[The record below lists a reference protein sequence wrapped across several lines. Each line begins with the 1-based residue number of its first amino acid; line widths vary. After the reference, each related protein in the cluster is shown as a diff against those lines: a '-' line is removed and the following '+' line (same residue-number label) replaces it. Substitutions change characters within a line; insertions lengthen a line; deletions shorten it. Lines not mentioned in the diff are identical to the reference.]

1 MALTKHVMLRCDVQY
16 WLLCCL
22 LLRLQIP
29 GGEGGHAMGIVQQG
43 LRVCD
48 GGCEGWYR
56 KYTKGYMSV

>member
-29 GGEGGHAMGIVQQG
+29 GGEGGHAMGIVQQC
-43 LRVCD
+43 VMVAVK
-48 GGCEGWYR
+48 GGIESIQ
-56 KYTKGYMSV
+56 KDT